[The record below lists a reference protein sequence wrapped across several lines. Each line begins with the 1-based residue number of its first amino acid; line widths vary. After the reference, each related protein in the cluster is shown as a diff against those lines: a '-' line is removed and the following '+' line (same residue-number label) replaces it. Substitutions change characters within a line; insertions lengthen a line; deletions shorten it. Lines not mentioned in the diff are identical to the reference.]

1 MRTAWKIF
9 RKDHSGRLLSVVAYG
24 RALIRCER
32 GIKNYAPRWLRKK
45 GYHPLVFKRK
55 KDAVFF
61 AKLHLPIREG
71 ENIII
76 EKVEIGERAP
86 LPQICSGYKLSKGE
100 IKPFHLDPWPEGTMM
115 VKWVRPFKE
124 TEKKGD

>member
-24 RALIRCER
+24 RALIRYER
-32 GIKNYAPRWLRKK
+32 GAKNYAPGWLRKE

-61 AKLHLPIREG
+61 ARYGGKSTT
-71 ENIII
+71 I
-76 EKVEIGERAP
+76 EKVEVGGKLL
-86 LPQICSGYKLSKGE
+86 LPPIRNIMGLGAGKIVASHFDK
-100 IKPFHLDPWPEGTMM
+100 WPQGTMM